1 MKKIASQLILISL
14 FSVLFIYGCTK
25 GKGEIVVQYFSPET
39 FSKIELNISGELI
52 LVADQN
58 QFIEVHSHQ
67 NIIDILKIE
76 TQSGRL
82 IIKTQPGKK
91 IGKFDEL
98 TFYVHTPAIE
108 AITNS
113 ASGNISGG
121 DSVEATSLVLKTS
134 ASGNINITGI
144 NCQSIDAKA
153 SASGNIKLSGSAE
166 NATFDVSG
174 SGGISAFDLTALNTI
189 AKTSSS
195 GNIETSTVN
204 NLNAKITGS
213 GNIFYKGNPTI
224 TTEDNSSGSLINSN

>member
-1 MKKIASQLILISL
+1 MKKISIQFIFISIA
-14 FSVLFIYGCTK
+14 SVLFIYGCTK
-25 GKGEIVVQYFSPET
+25 GKGEIVVQSFSPEP
-39 FSKIELNISGELI
+39 FSKIELNITGELI

-58 QFIEVHSHQ
+58 QFVEVHSHQ
-67 NIIDILKIE
+67 NLIDILKIE

-98 TFYVHTPAIE
+98 SFYVHTPSIE
-108 AITNS
+108 SITNS

-121 DSVEATSLVLKTS
+121 NNVQAASLVLKTS

-144 NCQSIDAKA
+144 NCQNIEAKA
-153 SASGNIKLSGSAE
+153 SASGNITLSGSAE
-166 NATFDVSG
+166 NASFDVSG
-174 SGGISAFDLTALNTI
+174 SGGISAFDLTSLSTI

-204 NLNAKITGS
+204 NLSAKISGS
-213 GNIFYKGNPTI
+213 GNIYYKGNPTI